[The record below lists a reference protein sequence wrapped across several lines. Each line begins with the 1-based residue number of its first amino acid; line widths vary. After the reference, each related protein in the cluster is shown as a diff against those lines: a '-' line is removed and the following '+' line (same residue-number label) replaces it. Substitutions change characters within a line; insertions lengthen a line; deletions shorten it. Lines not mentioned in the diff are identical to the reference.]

1 MFQIFHVCLPVT
13 YPDGPSRDFRWSFIC
28 PEETT
33 FNQVSYASA
42 YLLLFVF
49 KFCDWSDLLCHLFHA
64 YLQEAFTCVRTD
76 EMNFDCT
83 DSEKFYEL
91 NRILGLKEETSTEEI
106 TSNELAPIP
115 SQEYTKSK
123 PEQKIAEVPIV
134 KETNAQRFKV
144 PAYSANNLNRISTPI
159 TNTRNQN
166 AKKTTIHPIVST
178 SNTDRVAQTTNFREP
193 TGETTLNDFT
203 ASTTFPPINIAQFF
217 ELTTRRPFNF
227 PTTTFGENAEYTTAG
242 TVVADFEQAT
252 KASFVPDLYETSN
265 QSKADEVVDSIK
277 QLQKLFPS
285 NTDERS
291 KRFLFKS
298 DSVKNRQKLFEMLNH
313 H

>member
-1 MFQIFHVCLPVT
+1 
-13 YPDGPSRDFRWSFIC
+13 
-28 PEETT
+28 
-33 FNQVSYASA
+33 
-42 YLLLFVF
+42 
-49 KFCDWSDLLCHLFHA
+49 
-64 YLQEAFTCVRTD
+64 
-76 EMNFDCT
+76 MNFDCT

-106 TSNELAPIP
+106 TSNELAPI
-115 SQEYTKSK
+115 SSHEINKSK
-123 PEQKIAEVPIV
+123 SGQKLTEIPII
-134 KETNAQRFKV
+134 KENNSQRFKV
-144 PAYSANNLNRISTPI
+144 PARNTINTNHILTPI
-159 TNTRNQN
+159 ATTRNQN
-166 AKKTTIHPIVST
+166 AHKKTTTTPFVSI
-178 SNTDRVAQTTNFREP
+178 SNTDRVSPQTTNFRES
-193 TGETTLNDFT
+193 TGETTMNEFI

-227 PTTTFGENAEYTTAG
+227 LTTTYGENTEYTTAS
-242 TVVADFEQAT
+242 TVADTEQSTRAN
-252 KASFVPDLYETSN
+252 FVPDLYETNN

-285 NTDERS
+285 SADDSRE

>member
-1 MFQIFHVCLPVT
+1 MCLFFYT
-13 YPDGPSRDFRWSFIC
+13 Y
-28 PEETT
+28 
-33 FNQVSYASA
+33 V
-42 YLLLFVF
+42 
-49 KFCDWSDLLCHLFHA
+49 
-64 YLQEAFTCVRTD
+64 QEAFTCVRTD
-76 EMNFDCT
+76 EMTFDCT

-106 TSNELAPIP
+106 TSNELAPIS
-115 SQEYTKSK
+115 SQEYSKSK
-123 PEQKIAEVPIV
+123 SEQKLAEVPLV
-134 KETNAQRFKV
+134 KESNAQRYKV
-144 PAYSANNLNRISTPI
+144 PAYGANNFNRISTPI
-159 TNTRNQN
+159 ANTRNQS
-166 AKKTTIHPIVST
+166 ARKTTITPTVSI

-227 PTTTFGENAEYTTAG
+227 PTTTFGENAEYTTASN
-242 TVVADFEQAT
+242 VAADFEQST
-252 KASFVPDLYETSN
+252 KANFVPDLYETSN

-285 NTDERS
+285 STDERS

>member
-1 MFQIFHVCLPVT
+1 
-13 YPDGPSRDFRWSFIC
+13 
-28 PEETT
+28 
-33 FNQVSYASA
+33 
-42 YLLLFVF
+42 
-49 KFCDWSDLLCHLFHA
+49 
-64 YLQEAFTCVRTD
+64 
-76 EMNFDCT
+76 MNFDCT

-115 SQEYTKSK
+115 PRENTNSK
-123 PEQKIAEVPIV
+123 TAQKLADIPIA
-134 KETNAQRFKV
+134 KENNAQRFKL
-144 PAYSANNLNRISTPI
+144 PTYGSNNLNRISTPVA
-159 TNTRNQN
+159 NTRNQN
-166 AKKTTIHPIVST
+166 AKKTTITPIVGI

-193 TGETTLNDFT
+193 VAETTANDFT

-227 PTTTFGENAEYTTAG
+227 QTTTFSENAEYTTVSNAA
-242 TVVADFEQAT
+242 TDFEQST
-252 KASFVPDLYETSN
+252 KPNFVPDLYETSN

-313 H
+313 P